1 MPGVQPKRDPGLD
14 FFKPIKQRWVEHP
27 DLLAYITCEEPFQ
40 GLRTTPAIAGLRIK
54 LQPYVQNTYELL
66 AWILREESGIDL
78 ARKIAEEEQKAND
91 RRPAVGANG
100 GCGNQHTGV
109 TRRSGDRPIPASHYC
124 PARQSCW

>member
-1 MPGVQPKRDPGLD
+1 
-14 FFKPIKQRWVEHP
+14 
-27 DLLAYITCEEPFQ
+27 
-40 GLRTTPAIAGLRIK
+40 LRTTPAIAGLRIK

-91 RRPAVGANG
+91 RLPAVGANG